1 MISGSTPRV
10 VLTHCLLSFAA
21 ISIGLHE
28 RVYAEDWTRFRGQ
41 NGSGVAESHV
51 MIPWE
56 SESVER
62 VRLLGSG
69 NGSPVV
75 WNDRAFLM
83 SADPNTGTRYLLA
96 YDLKSGS
103 LIWKQDYRS
112 RTYSMHKFSSYASTT
127 PCVDE
132 DAIYSAWADPDQT
145 VLVATSHDGN
155 EIWRRDFGRYVSQH
169 GFGTSPICVG
179 ELVILLNSQDA
190 LELPPGVE
198 PGQDRMVALNRKTG
212 DLVWETEL
220 PTSRVCYG
228 VPCVWDNPE
237 GKELVCSTTAQ
248 GMFGLDLATGKLLWN
263 HQCYRERICS
273 SSILIG
279 DLLIGTQGSGGG
291 KGNTLVALDL
301 NTKQERFRVT
311 KSCPYVPSPVANDQ
325 HLFLWG
331 DAGIVTCVDPK
342 EGKTIWTDRV
352 PGDFSGSPVIVN
364 DKLLNVSASGVVQIL
379 KANNVFE
386 RVGEIDLGEPVRST
400 IVPMTDKLLIRSEA
414 SLFIVHSN
422 RQ

>member
-1 MISGSTPRV
+1 MIFNSTPRA
-10 VLTHCLLSFAA
+10 VLASCLLSFVA
-21 ISIGLHE
+21 IPFGLSK
-28 RVYAEDWTRFRGQ
+28 RTFAEDWTRFRGQ
-41 NGSGVAESHV
+41 NGSGVAASQV
-51 MIPWE
+51 MIPWD
-56 SESVER
+56 SESVKR
-62 VRLLGSG
+62 VKLIGTG
-69 NGSPVV
+69 HGSPVV

-83 SADPNTGTRYLLA
+83 SADPNTGSRFLLA
-96 YDLKSGS
+96 YDLNSGA
-103 LIWKQDYRS
+103 LIWKRDYRS

-145 VLVATSHDGN
+145 VLVATAHDGT

-212 DLVWETEL
+212 DIVWETEL

-263 HQCYRERICS
+263 HQCFKERICS

-301 NTKQERFRVT
+301 NTKQERFRIT

-342 EGKTIWTDRV
+342 DGKTIWTQRV

-379 KANNVFE
+379 RASGEFE
-386 RVGEIDLGEPVRST
+386 RVGEMDLGEPVRST
-400 IVPMTDKLLIRSEA
+400 IVPMMNKLLIRSET
-414 SLFIVHSN
+414 SLIIVH
-422 RQ
+422 

>member
-1 MISGSTPRV
+1 MTYNSPFRGLIAS
-10 VLTHCLLSFAA
+10 CLLGMVTNP
-21 ISIGLHE
+21 ISLSA
-28 RVYAEDWTRFRGQ
+28 RAWADDWTRFRGQ
-41 NGSGVAESHV
+41 NGSGVVESNV
-51 MIPWE
+51 TIPWK
-56 SESVER
+56 SESVKK
-62 VRLLGSG
+62 VKLVGSG
-69 NGSPVV
+69 HGSPVV

-83 SADPNTGTRYLLA
+83 SGDPATGTRFLLA
-96 YDLKSGS
+96 YDVNSGS
-103 LIWKQDYRS
+103 LVWQRDFLS

-132 DAIYSAWADPDQT
+132 ERVYTAFADPDQT
-145 VLVATSHDGN
+145 VLVATAHDGT

-198 PGQDRMVALNRKTG
+198 PGQDRMVALNRRTG
-212 DLVWETEL
+212 ETVWETEL

-263 HQCYRERICS
+263 HQCFKERICS
-273 SSILIG
+273 SSLLIG
-279 DLLIGTQGSGGG
+279 DVLIGTQGSGGG
-291 KGNTLVALDL
+291 KGNTLVAFDL
-301 NTKQERFRVT
+301 NTKKERFRVT
-311 KSCPYVPSPVANDQ
+311 KSCPYVPTPVANDR

-331 DAGIVTCVDPK
+331 DAGIVTCVNPK
-342 EGKTIWTDRV
+342 DGETNWTQRV
-352 PGDFSGSPVIVN
+352 AGDYSGSPVIVN
-364 DKLLNVSASGVVQIL
+364 DNLVNVSAMGVVHIL
-379 KANNVFE
+379 KASEDFE

-400 IVPMTDKLLIRSEA
+400 IVPMTNKLLIRSET
-414 SLFIVHSN
+414 SLFIVQAN
-422 RQ
+422 N